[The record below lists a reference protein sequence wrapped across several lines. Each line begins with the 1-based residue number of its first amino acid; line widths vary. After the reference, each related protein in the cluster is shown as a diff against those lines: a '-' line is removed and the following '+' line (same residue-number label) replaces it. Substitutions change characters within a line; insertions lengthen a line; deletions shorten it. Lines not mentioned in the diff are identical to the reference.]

1 MTRLLSLFLALTLL
15 SSCTNRQTKNTEAK
29 VVTIEYSNEINGY
42 SVKVIWKPKAVRYRH
57 TKGPAI
63 IEFHNKKDGTSFTLT
78 NNNFGILNSKL
89 PFSYSKDSMEII
101 SLNQNDIKLVY
112 DENNLKSEE
121 NFGTTNEPFFFQD
134 LDFDAIK
141 ELVIVEIENGQR
153 GVASFKAYKL
163 EYGDIQSEL
172 YGITNNEPFKS
183 LDEMSKIDFVNKRII
198 IYGSGGACA
207 SGYEIYKL
215 IPSKNDYEK
224 NKFVLEA
231 IIEEQSDDNLSKCYE
246 LKYKII
252 NQSKQL
258 ISKKEI
264 K

>member
-1 MTRLLSLFLALTLL
+1 MKMKRLLNLCLALTLI
-15 SSCTNRQTKNTEAK
+15 SSCANNQTKNTETT

-42 SVKVIWKPKAVRYRH
+42 SVKVIWKPKEVRYSH

-63 IEFHNKKDGTSFTLT
+63 IEFYNKKDSTSFTLT

-89 PFSYSKDSMEII
+89 PFSYSTDSTEII

-112 DENNLKSEE
+112 VENNLKSEE
-121 NFGTTNEPFFFQD
+121 DFGTTNEPFFFQD
-134 LDFDAIK
+134 LDFDNIK
-141 ELVIVEIENGQR
+141 ELVIVEIGNGQR

-172 YGITNNEPFKS
+172 YGITNVEPFKS
-183 LDEMSKIDFVNKRII
+183 LDEMSKIDYVNRRII
-198 IYGSGGACA
+198 IYGSGGVCA
-207 SGYEIYKL
+207 SGSEIYKL
-215 IPSKNDYEK
+215 QPSNYEE
-224 NKFVLEA
+224 NKFVLETV
-231 IIEEQSDDNLSKCYE
+231 IVEERDDNLNKCYE

>member
-78 NNNFGILNSKL
+78 NNNFGIFNSKL

-141 ELVIVEIENGQR
+141 ELVIVE
-153 GVASFKAYKL
+153 
-163 EYGDIQSEL
+163 
-172 YGITNNEPFKS
+172 
-183 LDEMSKIDFVNKRII
+183 
-198 IYGSGGACA
+198 
-207 SGYEIYKL
+207 
-215 IPSKNDYEK
+215 K
-224 NKFVLEA
+224 NKFVLET